1 MDGIRNAWARLTN
14 SPARLALTAAI
25 ALVAVAGGVAFA
37 VAVFAGLMLAKA
49 WLVAGGWTATDGP
62 VVWQRSARDA
72 SLCAVVSSVTEAA
85 LTGGNDNVV
94 VPVILWTCVK
104 ALGI

>member
-37 VAVFAGLMLAKA
+37 VAVNGIRQPIGAGSPPSAT
-49 WLVAGGWTATDGP
+49 VAIDLSESEDPSPSPNPHADPLDAEPDGERHPITDG
-62 VVWQRSARDA
+62 RR
-72 SLCAVVSSVTEAA
+72 
-85 LTGGNDNVV
+85 
-94 VPVILWTCVK
+94 
-104 ALGI
+104 